1 MKVWRKEMRERKE
14 EKEEKEKVKEME
26 EKSSGGFV
34 FPAHKYT
41 YFSVCVYVCVCTH
54 AHIY

>member
-1 MKVWRKEMRERKE
+1 MRERKE

-41 YFSVCVYVCVCTH
+41 NNV
-54 AHIY
+54 